1 MSEFDTSVAQK
12 AWQDPALAL
21 QIAGLLAPN
30 ITHTRN
36 TLYGPQRSTI
46 DKIGR
51 AHV

>member
-30 ITHTRN
+30 VV
-36 TLYGPQRSTI
+36 RSATVN
-46 DKIGR
+46 
-51 AHV
+51 H